1 MDGVRKENRR
11 QGSDWDALVPVAI
24 EVWRREA
31 VPCGNAVATLLLVLL
46 VAAAG
51 LSGCSNGKDSN
62 PGDDDTTPGDRRTIP
77 AELTLKEGPPL
88 EPPTELLGSG
98 QGLPNEV
105 LDAGFDKA
113 GNLWAASSSR
123 IFVRRHGLGAFE
135 PFGSADGLKGEDIL
149 SIGGGL
155 ENTAWVGYRGEGD
168 SDDDP
173 EWMRMSGGVSR
184 VTLDGADIQVRH
196 YNLIAPPGLYPAY
209 PDGRHKLRTCIRV
222 YPTKNGPHAGDA
234 WFGCNHGVGL
244 VNASDFVWEH
254 HHPIFCEWDPVR
266 NDCTIRAGDVA
277 AVARTANG
285 DMWFGGTYGV
295 MKLSYDNGA
304 RGDFWGP
311 EPVRNTSLWEAPLSP
326 NRFGS
331 EDVVGVGV
339 ASDGT
344 VWAASSHS
352 GLARRHDNGDVE
364 TYLEANGLPANR
376 LEDLAMDRDDGLW
389 LATRDG
395 GVVRIDLR
403 TGEWRRAPG
412 LPSSLGRR
420 VVFERTDVG
429 DFVVVVVRGGIAV
442 WKR

>member
-1 MDGVRKENRR
+1 MDRSQQREWGHGIRV
-11 QGSDWDALVPVAI
+11 DVPVTQALDA
-24 EVWRREA
+24 WRRGR
-31 VPCGNAVATLLLVLL
+31 VPFGNALLTLVLLIL

-51 LSGCSNGKDSN
+51 FSGCGNGKGSN
-62 PGDDDTTPGDRRTIP
+62 DDDDDTTPGDRNPIP
-77 AELTLKEGPPL
+77 AKLTLKEGPPL
-88 EPPTELLGSG
+88 DPPTELLGSG

-105 LDAGFDKA
+105 LDAGFDKS
-113 GNLWAASSSR
+113 GNLWAASTSR

-135 PFGSADGLKGEDIL
+135 SFGSADGLKGEDVL

-155 ENTAWVGYRGEGD
+155 ADTAWVGYRGEGD
-168 SDDDP
+168 SDEDP

-184 VTLDGADIQVRH
+184 VILDGADIKVRH
-196 YNLIAPPGLYPAY
+196 YNLIAPPGLYSSY
-209 PDGRHKLRTCIRV
+209 PDGRHKLRTCIRT
-222 YPTKNGPHAGDA
+222 YPTKNGPYAGDA
-234 WFGCNHGVGL
+234 WFGCNHGVGQ
-244 VNASDFVWEH
+244 VTANDRVWEH

-266 NDCTIRAGDVA
+266 KDCTIRAGDVG
-277 AVARTANG
+277 AVARTSNG
-285 DMWFGGTYGV
+285 DMWFGGAYGV
-295 MKLSYDNGA
+295 MKLSYDDGA
-304 RGDFWGP
+304 RGNFWGA

-326 NRFGS
+326 NRHGS
-331 EDVVGVGV
+331 EDVVGLGV

-364 TYLEANGLPANR
+364 IYQESNGLPANR
-376 LEDLAMDRDDGLW
+376 LEDLAIDGDDGLW

-412 LPSSLGRR
+412 MPSSLGRR

-429 DFVVVVVRGGIAV
+429 DFVVAVVRGGIAV